1 MSNHTFNYNGLPVHY
16 KKMGSGKPLVFLHG
30 WGVNSGAMLP
40 LARRLS
46 KTHTCYLIDLP
57 GFGKSESPP
66 ESGWRVE
73 DYALSVWYLVQK
85 LQPSPRYIVAHSF
98 GCRVATVFAALFPQA
113 VDKMIFFA
121 PAGIRT
127 FSLKRALRVGSYKL
141 RKLFCCSNPDK
152 RYGSQDYR
160 NCPSTLKNTF
170 VKVVN
175 QDLSIYAK
183 RIVCDVLIV
192 NGTEDVQT
200 PLKHARKMNKLIRH
214 SNLVQTD
221 GDHFALFYTPSAF
234 AEVVRLFLEGGK

>member
-1 MSNHTFNYNGLPVHY
+1 MFYREL
-16 KKMGSGKPLVFLHG
+16 GSGDKSVLFLHG
-30 WGVNSGAMLP
+30 WGCDGSIFENVAKRLKGYKCV
-40 LARRLS
+40 LA
-46 KTHTCYLIDLP
+46 DLP

-141 RKLFCCSNPDK
+141 RKLFRCSNPDI

>member
-1 MSNHTFNYNGLPVHY
+1 MSVVINCANCFVAVIPTNVTEAKTTATVPQ
-16 KKMGSGKPLVFLHG
+16 
-30 WGVNSGAMLP
+30 
-40 LARRLS
+40 RS
-46 KTHTCYLIDLP
+46 KT
-57 GFGKSESPP
+57 
-66 ESGWRVE
+66 RV
-73 DYALSVWYLVQK
+73 
-85 LQPSPRYIVAHSF
+85 
-98 GCRVATVFAALFPQA
+98 
-113 VDKMIFFA
+113 
-121 PAGIRT
+121 
-127 FSLKRALRVGSYKL
+127 
-141 RKLFCCSNPDK
+141 
-152 RYGSQDYR
+152 
-160 NCPSTLKNTF
+160 